1 MMRRVLLFC
10 AFLSLSACAARQTP
24 APITNDDDIVTTQSK
39 VLDYSKPAGENVLSQ
54 RRFYFGL
61 NRTTLNEHDIAVLKA
76 QAEYLKQHP
85 TIHLVLMGYS
95 DPLGNSSYNHVLAK
109 RRAQAVANQLIKA
122 GVSKDRILVVA
133 YGVTNQ
139 AGVPRTSDRRVDL
152 IYGG

>member
-1 MMRRVLLFC
+1 
-10 AFLSLSACAARQTP
+10 FLCLSACAARQTP
-24 APITNDDDIVTTQSK
+24 APITNDNDIVTTRSK

-61 NRTTLNEHDIAVLKA
+61 NSTKLSEHDMAVLKVH
-76 QAEYLKQHP
+76 AEYLKQHSA
-85 TIHLVLMGYS
+85 IHVVLMGYS
-95 DPLGNSSYNHVLAK
+95 DPLGNSNYNHVLAK
-109 RRAQAVANQLIKA
+109 RRAEAVANQLIKD

-133 YGVTNQ
+133 YGVTKQ